1 MSLTNPTKSDN
12 IYYMITSED
21 MKRLETIDTKKH
33 RLDNLAKAC
42 ADAKSDDMKSMWY
55 MKLKKLAKEYNMM
68 DYFGRLIH

>member
-1 MSLTNPTKSDN
+1 
-12 IYYMITSED
+12 MITSED
-21 MKRLETIDTKKH
+21 IKRLKIKQH